1 MKNFGYACINMS
13 LQAQKPRVTCN
24 RGMIQRTFK
33 AKGLPYASELALQ
46 NSADLIKHVTW
57 NHAHGI
63 KVFRVTSCMFPWH
76 SEYDLTQLPDYEQI
90 AANLALAGQLAR
102 NYGQRLSTHP
112 GQFNVLT
119 SKEERVVLNAIDELD
134 KHGIVFDLM
143 GLPRTPGAKINIHI
157 GGAYGDRQAAM
168 DRWCKNYERLSES
181 ARSRLTVENDDKQAL
196 YSTKMLYDLSLIH
209 I

>member
-1 MKNFGYACINMS
+1 MYNLGYACINMGLS
-13 LQAQKPRVTCN
+13 NQPKSKRVTTN
-24 RGMIQRTFK
+24 RSMIRRTFK

-46 NSADLIKHVTW
+46 NCLDLERIIQWNQENDIKFYRMSSD
-57 NHAHGI
+57 I
-63 KVFRVTSCMFPWH
+63 LPWH

-134 KHGIVFDLM
+134 KHG
-143 GLPRTPGAKINIHI
+143 G
-157 GGAYGDRQAAM
+157 
-168 DRWCKNYERLSES
+168 
-181 ARSRLTVENDDKQAL
+181 
-196 YSTKMLYDLSLIH
+196 
-209 I
+209 